1 MRAIGLLFLACAAVA
16 QAPSPFQPVATVS
29 QIMLTM
35 TYPLSDS
42 LLYIERNPPKDEKD
56 WKAVENTSLM
66 LAESGNLLMI
76 GFRARDQEGWM
87 RDSKL
92 LVEAGAAALKAARTK
107 DVNAIL
113 ALNDQIVTSCTE
125 CHTHYRPGY
134 GQRRRNNQN

>member
-1 MRAIGLLFLACAAVA
+1 MRAIGLLFLAGVAVA

-29 QIMLTM
+29 QIMLNM

-56 WKAVENTSLM
+56 WKVVENTSLM

-92 LVEAGAAALKAARTK
+92 LVEAGVAASKAARTK

-134 GQRRRNNQN
+134 GQRRRNNQK